1 MKSYMTQEQ
10 RKRVEEEEGRKILC
24 ANMYNDYKCWNSTW
38 CCDYLN
44 NNTKCPAF
52 IRITERKEK

>member
-24 ANMYNDYKCWNSTW
+24 ANMYHDYKCWNNTW
-38 CCDYLN
+38 CCDYLMD
-44 NNTKCPAF
+44 NTKCPAF
-52 IRITERKEK
+52 VSITEEKKK